1 MNEWI
6 NEWNDEI
13 IKSMMIWNKM
23 NEMNVIKSMIMMKWM
38 NIWMNDDEYEWNKMN
53 MKEWWWIWMD
63 NEW

>member
-6 NEWNDEI
+6 YEWNDEI
-13 IKSMMIWNKM
+13 IKNIMIIRWMKWW
-23 NEMNVIKSMIMMKWM
+23 NVIKSMIMMKWM